1 MKSTNEQ
8 RKEAA
13 AQSANAFTS
22 TLGLLNK
29 GAFPAEAGEALAEV
43 IRAVRETGVKG
54 KVMITLDIVPVA
66 KTEGAQVTIT
76 PNLAT
81 KTPKLGAKARTFFT
95 DTEGNLHRQDPNQLG
110 MDFEIHAPAPKAEP
124 APKKTAGNAG

>member
-1 MKSTNEQ
+1 MKTTTEQ

-13 AQSANAFTS
+13 SQNANAFTS

-54 KVMITLDIVPVA
+54 KVLIALDIVPVA

-76 PNLAT
+76 PNLST

-95 DTEGNLHRQDPNQLG
+95 DTEGNLHRQDPNQMG
-110 MDFEIHAPAPKAEP
+110 MDFEIHAPGPKTEP
-124 APKKTAGNAG
+124 APKAAVKNA